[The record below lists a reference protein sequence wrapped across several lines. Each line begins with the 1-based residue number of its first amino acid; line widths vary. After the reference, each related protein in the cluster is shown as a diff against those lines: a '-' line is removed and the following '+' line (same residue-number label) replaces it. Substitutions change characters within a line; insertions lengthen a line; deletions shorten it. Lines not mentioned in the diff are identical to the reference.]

1 MATNVW
7 QVQKKMSGNQKGPQK
22 LFLQLQKGLGRTR
35 KAKKSPGPSFLLHS
49 CLSRGDLLNFFYLSL
64 LWFVFVVV
72 YSSIPNVSVTSGGGK
87 AQRTQK
93 HLFDEMMF
101 GWMVETSANEEAE
114 RKQIR
119 SVVTNSL
126 RPHGLQSDRLLWGF
140 PRQECWSG
148 LPFPSPRDLPD
159 PGIEPWS
166 RALQA
171 DSLPGEPP
179 GSLTHV
185 FSLYVL

>member
-126 RPHGLQSDRLLWGF
+126 RPHALQPIRLLYPWDSPGKKTGVGCHFLFQRIF
-140 PRQECWSG
+140 PTQGSNMHLLFGRQI
-148 LPFPSPRDLPD
+148 L
-159 PGIEPWS
+159 
-166 RALQA
+166 
-171 DSLPGEPP
+171 
-179 GSLTHV
+179 
-185 FSLYVL
+185 